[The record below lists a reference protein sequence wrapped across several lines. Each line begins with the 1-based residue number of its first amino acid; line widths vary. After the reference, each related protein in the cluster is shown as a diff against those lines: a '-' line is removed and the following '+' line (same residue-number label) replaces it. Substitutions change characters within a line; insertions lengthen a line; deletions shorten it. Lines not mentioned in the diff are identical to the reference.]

1 MPILGWLDSK
11 AAKAPRWILR
21 GATGDLLRAVA
32 VTLDAVTE
40 TARQAVRLRMPT
52 KTSPDGLAAI
62 AEERLEVRAVV
73 FVYEDDIMFGE
84 RLRTAWSR
92 RRLSGTKA
100 GLVAVFQAFGFP
112 SFVVYDKG
120 EILPSK
126 RWHGWIVLPYGAH
139 PWGPGPVCGDGTLC
153 GDGST
158 AGSSLRVAEVRNL
171 REVTASWVP
180 PHTRTFLRLQIS
192 DGAICGDGSEC
203 GDGSVCGG
211 EEPVNIRLGKA
222 TLS

>member
-1 MPILGWLDSK
+1 MPILGWLDSR

-52 KTSPDGLAAI
+52 KTSPDGQAAI
-62 AEERLEVRAVV
+62 AEERLEARATA
-73 FVYEDDIMFGE
+73 FVYEDDTVFGE

-120 EILPSK
+120 EWFASK
-126 RWHGWIVLPYGAH
+126 KWHAWVHLQAPQ
-139 PWGPGPVCGDGTLC
+139 PWGPGPVLGDGWVL

-158 AGSSLRVAEVRNL
+158 LGSSATVSEVRNV
-171 REVTASWVP
+171 REVIASWVP
-180 PHTRTFLRLQIS
+180 PHTRTYVVFATS
-192 DGAICGDGSEC
+192 DGPILGDGWEL
-203 GDGSVCGG
+203 GDGTVLGDPGLCRW
-211 EEPVNIRLGKA
+211 RLGKES
-222 TLS
+222 LS